1 MPHKMAL
8 VLSRRDIFD
17 NFVTESGP
25 ALDFS
30 WNALYSCKTD
40 NLENGK
46 KAFHSS
52 AFMKCPRCL
61 RPVDHEAASCYS
73 CGYSEVDAAAVF
85 GRNRVLLN
93 RVHDAAHCLRKQER
107 DNLAETLDQLEVKFP
122 QMLFC
127 AYLGALPEHIG
138 LSELGFWL
146 LNHGQVK
153 GAEYARPNENGI
165 LVVMDLNRKQIGI
178 SLGYFAETL
187 ISEEDGYRILT
198 AARPNLVNAEYGE
211 AIERIF
217 LKLGKLLDRQGR
229 KLKKL
234 TREQIQATLGGA
246 TNPVLDLPPHLTRPR
261 ISPQQTPL
269 EPEREEIRL
278 SA

>member
-1 MPHKMAL
+1 
-8 VLSRRDIFD
+8 
-17 NFVTESGP
+17 
-25 ALDFS
+25 
-30 WNALYSCKTD
+30 
-40 NLENGK
+40 
-46 KAFHSS
+46 
-52 AFMKCPRCL
+52 MKCPRCL
-61 RPVDHEAASCYS
+61 RPVDHEASSCYS
-73 CGYSEVDAAAVF
+73 CGYSEADAAALF
-85 GRNRVLLN
+85 GANHVVLN

-107 DNLAETLDQLEVKFP
+107 DQLAETLDQLELKFP

-127 AYLGALPEHIG
+127 AYLGTLPAQLG

-153 GAEYARPNENGI
+153 GAEFARPNENGI

-187 ISEEDGYRILT
+187 ISEEDAYRALT
-198 AARPNLVNAEYGE
+198 ASRPNLVNAEYGE

-234 TREQIQATLGGA
+234 TREQLQAHLGGS
-246 TNPVLDLPPHLTRPR
+246 NPTPLDLPPHL
-261 ISPQQTPL
+261 SPQLSPKRRLDDSFSFT
-269 EPEREEIRL
+269 ERMT
-278 SA
+278 A

>member
-1 MPHKMAL
+1 
-8 VLSRRDIFD
+8 
-17 NFVTESGP
+17 
-25 ALDFS
+25 
-30 WNALYSCKTD
+30 
-40 NLENGK
+40 
-46 KAFHSS
+46 
-52 AFMKCPRCL
+52 MKCPRCL

-73 CGYSEVDAAAVF
+73 CGYSEADAAAMF
-85 GRNRVLLN
+85 GTNHVLLN

-127 AYLGALPEHIG
+127 AYLGALPANLG

-165 LVVMDLNRKQIGI
+165 LVLMDLNRKQIGI

-187 ISEEDGYRILT
+187 VSEEDGYRALT
-198 AARPNLVNAEYGE
+198 AARPNLVNSEYGE

-217 LKLGKLLDRQGR
+217 LKLGKVLDRQGR

-234 TREQIQATLGGA
+234 TREQLHATLSGSA
-246 TNPVLDLPPHLTRPR
+246 NTILDLPPHLTHPQ
-261 ISPQQTPL
+261 ISPPPHQAEL
-269 EPEREEIRL
+269 GRETIRM